1 MRAMVFS
8 DKKPIGVLYS
18 ETVFSLVQR
27 TVGVRSVDEI
37 NATVGIVD
45 RALQKMA
52 DTIKRFP
59 HAPDVQGINEKFD
72 LHFKLGAA
80 FAALHGQSACSDVL
94 EVRLLNEFGK
104 GAGRQFETFILNIIE
119 PSYYNEL
126 KEWLADMSRDRDLL
140 NDAEDMCQRRA
151 LKLRQMVM
159 EREGRKPGAAQLG
172 ALTAGSFAM
181 ASGIYAGANEYDF
194 AKEIKEAGISIHPDR
209 SFPVAPAVAVPA
221 AR

>member
-1 MRAMVFS
+1 MVLL

-27 TVGVRSVDEI
+27 TVGVHSVDEI
-37 NATVGIVD
+37 NATVDIVD

-59 HAPDVQGINEKFD
+59 HAPDVQGINKKFD

-94 EVRLLNEFGK
+94 QLRFLNEFGK

-119 PSYYNEL
+119 PTYDDEFREWCADKTRDNEL
-126 KEWLADMSRDRDLL
+126 LRDAD
-140 NDAEDMCQRRA
+140 DMCHKRA
-151 LKLRQMVM
+151 QKLQQMVM

-172 ALTAGSFAM
+172 AMTAGSFAM
-181 ASGIYAGANEYDF
+181 ASGIYAGNNEYDF
-194 AKEIKEAGISIHPDR
+194 AKEIEEAGVSIHPDR
-209 SFPVAPAVAVPA
+209 SFPVAPA
-221 AR
+221 R